1 MTRQKFVKIS
11 IFCHKRADITDEE
24 FHQYWAV
31 EHPKEVRKCRP
42 FMDKVWRY
50 NQYHVT
56 PDMRKEAATIEGMKA
71 LDYDGYAEFWVDD
84 IKDWKA
90 MIAAEDGLLTL
101 VEDEAKFMQH
111 PLDIMYGYEELII
124 GAEIPFNTKDGT
136 Q

>member
-1 MTRQKFVKIS
+1 
-11 IFCHKRADITDEE
+11 
-24 FHQYWAV
+24 
-31 EHPKEVRKCRP
+31 
-42 FMDKVWRY
+42 
-50 NQYHVT
+50 
-56 PDMRKEAATIEGMKA
+56 MRKEAATIEGMKA